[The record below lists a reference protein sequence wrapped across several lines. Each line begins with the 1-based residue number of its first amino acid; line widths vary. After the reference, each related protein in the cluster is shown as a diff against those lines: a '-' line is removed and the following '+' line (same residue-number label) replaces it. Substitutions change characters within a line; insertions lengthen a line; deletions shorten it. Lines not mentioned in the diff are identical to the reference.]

1 MELYIYGAQLLI
13 YVIYMCSAILFV
25 KQRWL
30 LGIFSITIYLHI
42 IDCVTKYAFFMNM
55 VFFLNVKHI
64 LWLGTHCNW
73 YLFGLEV
80 MLGRSSRSPINERIA
95 RWRIWSKTVY
105 FVVVVFL
112 WIFFIIHW
120 ISKFQYVSL
129 FCIRRNR
136 GVGWTK
142 YNRLF
147 LFVVEYLTL
156 TNIPF

>member
-1 MELYIYGAQLLI
+1 MVHNYW
-13 YVIYMCSAILFV
+13 YVIYMCSAVLFV

-30 LGIFSITIYLHI
+30 LGIFSITRYLHI
-42 IDCVTKYAFFMNM
+42 IDCVTKYAFYEY
-55 VFFLNVKHI
+55 VFFLMWNIYFGWARTVTDTYLVWKLCSEGAAGHRSMNGLLDDGYEARRFI
-64 LWLGTHCNW
+64 LLL
-73 YLFGLEV
+73 Y
-80 MLGRSSRSPINERIA
+80 
-95 RWRIWSKTVY
+95 
-105 FVVVVFL
+105 FL

-129 FCIRRNR
+129 FCIWHNR

-142 YNRLF
+142 NYRQF